1 MQQVNKETAY
11 RTERDGLGEMLIEKD
26 ALYGIH
32 SARARDNFPV
42 SMRGMDHDFIKNI
55 ALIKKAA
62 ALLNGKTGSL
72 ALPEMGTSF
81 VRQMLVE
88 ATPKTFTDLVQ
99 ISGLS
104 HGTDVWVGNAQ
115 DLIKNG
121 VCTISDV
128 IGTRDSLM
136 V

>member
-1 MQQVNKETAY
+1 MQQVKKETAY

-62 ALLNGKTGSL
+62 ALLNGRTGSL
-72 ALPEMGTSF
+72 PAEKAEAIAFACDEIMAGRSFDAFIVDAMQGGAGTSAN
-81 VRQMLVE
+81 M
-88 ATPKTFTDLVQ
+88 
-99 ISGLS
+99 
-104 HGTDVWVGNAQ
+104 NA
-115 DLIKNG
+115 N
-121 VCTISDV
+121 
-128 IGTRDSLM
+128 
-136 V
+136 